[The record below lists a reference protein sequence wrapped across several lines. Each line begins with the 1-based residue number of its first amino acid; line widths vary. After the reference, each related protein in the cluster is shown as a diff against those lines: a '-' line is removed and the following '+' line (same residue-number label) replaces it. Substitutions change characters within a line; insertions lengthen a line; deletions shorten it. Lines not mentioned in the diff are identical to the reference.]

1 MEESPTPMNAMPIL
15 DDIYN
20 AFNPM
25 PLPAG
30 APQYVD
36 FRSVRGGSDVLI
48 ELGQK
53 VRRSSEPT
61 CQLFS
66 GHLGGGKSTE
76 LLKLAADLKSKGFT
90 VVYFSADDDD
100 INTEDVE
107 YADILLAC
115 TRHLLEVVKEADP
128 KPILGWLR
136 DRWEILADVMQTKLE
151 FPETSIEAQVSQFA
165 KITSKIRTQKTQRAE
180 LRAKLNPYTEDLV
193 SALNQF
199 IAEAKQRLPK
209 DRNKLLVIADG
220 LEKIQYI
227 SQDDGR
233 SNHDEIFITKAPQLK
248 SLDCHV
254 IYTMPVSLAL
264 STRASDLMDIYGCS
278 PDVLPMVEIRCRRG
292 VERLEGMDKMREL
305 LASRIKAVPG
315 AETLKLE
322 RDVFEDAET
331 LALLCQMT
339 GGHVRNL
346 VILMQYTIDYQ
357 DQLPLKRRSVELAV
371 RKMRRTYRESVN
383 AAVDEWELLAQVSIE
398 KIAPNDD
405 RFRSLLFR
413 RCILQYLDDEGKVWH
428 DIHPLL
434 EGSEELQAALR
445 GITT

>member
-1 MEESPTPMNAMPIL
+1 MPVI

-36 FRSVRGGSDVLI
+36 FRSVRGGNDVSI
-48 ELGQK
+48 ELGRK
-53 VRRSSEPT
+53 VCRSSEPT

-76 LLKLAADLKSKGFT
+76 LLKLAAELKGKGFT

-128 KPILGWLR
+128 EPVVSWLK
-136 DRWEILADVMQTKLE
+136 DRWAILSDVMQTRLE
-151 FPETSIEAQVSQFA
+151 VPEASIEASVQFA

-180 LRAKLNPYTEDLV
+180 LRTKLNPYTEDLV
-193 SALNQF
+193 VALNQF
-199 IAEAKQRLPK
+199 IEQAKSRLPK
-209 DRNKLLVIADG
+209 DRNKLIVIADG

-227 SQDDGR
+227 SQGDDGR
-233 SNHDEIFITKAPQLK
+233 SNHDDIFITKAPQLK
-248 SLDCHV
+248 SLACHV
-254 IYTMPVSLAL
+254 IYTVPVSLAL

-278 PDVLPMVEIRCRRG
+278 PDVLPMIGVKSRDG
-292 VERLEGMDKMREL
+292 VERSDGMAKMREM
-305 LASRIKAVPG
+305 LAARISEV
-315 AETLKLE
+315 AEAKGMKLE
-322 RDVFEDAET
+322 GEVFEDGAT
-331 LALLCQMT
+331 LDLLCRMT

-346 VILMQYTIDYQ
+346 VILMQYAIDYQ
-357 DQLPLKRRSVELAV
+357 DQLPLTQNSVELAL

-383 AAVDEWELLAQVSIE
+383 AAANEWELLAQVAIA

-413 RCILQYLDDEGKVWH
+413 RCVLQYLDEAGKVWH
-428 DIHPLL
+428 DVHPLL
-434 EGSEELQAALR
+434 EGTEEFQAALR
-445 GITT
+445 GVTT

>member
-1 MEESPTPMNAMPIL
+1 MSVL

-20 AFNPM
+20 TFNPM

-30 APQYVD
+30 SPQYVD
-36 FRSVRGGSDVLI
+36 FRAVRGGSDVSV
-48 ELGQK
+48 ELGRR
-53 VRRSSEPT
+53 VCRSSQPT

-76 LLKLAADLKSKGFT
+76 LLKLAAHLEAEGFT

-107 YADILLAC
+107 YSDILLAC

-128 KPILGWLR
+128 TPVVSWLR
-136 DRWEILADVMQTKLE
+136 DRWTILNEVMQTEISL
-151 FPETSIEAQVSQFA
+151 PETSVEASIQFA

-180 LRAKLNPYTEDLV
+180 LRTKLNPYTEDLV
-193 SALNQF
+193 VALNKF
-199 IAEAKQRLPK
+199 IKEAKARLPQSHS
-209 DRNKLLVIADG
+209 KLIVIADG

-227 SQDDGR
+227 VQSDGQ
-233 SNHDEIFITKAPQLK
+233 SNHEDIFITKAPQLK

-278 PDVLPMVEIRCRRG
+278 PDVLPMVTVRSRQG
-292 VERLEGMDKMREL
+292 VEQAEGMAKMREML
-305 LASRIKAVPG
+305 RVRVSQVAEARSLELDGGIFEDG
-315 AETLKLE
+315 ETLDLIC
-322 RDVFEDAET
+322 R
-331 LALLCQMT
+331 MS

-346 VILMQYTIDYQ
+346 VILMQYAIDYQ
-357 DQLPLKRRSVELAV
+357 DRLPLTRKSVELAV

-383 AAVDEWELLAQVSIE
+383 AEANEWDLLAQVSLN
-398 KIAPNDD
+398 KIAPNDN

-413 RCILQYLDDEGKVWH
+413 RCILQYLDEAGETWH
-428 DIHPLL
+428 DVHPLL
-434 EGSEELQAALR
+434 EGTEEFQAALR
-445 GITT
+445 GVTL